1 MAATAAM
8 YAKGA
13 IVSSILEFVRLLP
26 IPPLLPLGLPFSAAT
41 GCTRRRRRLDVREVV
56 VDDDDDDDEDD
67 RRRRRR
73 RRFVF
78 CLGKA

>member
-1 MAATAAM
+1 MIGVDPGADDELVAATAAM

-13 IVSSILEFVRLLP
+13 IV
-26 IPPLLPLGLPFSAAT
+26 LPLGLSAAT
-41 GCTRRRRRLDVREVV
+41 GCTRRRRLDVREVV
-56 VDDDDDDDEDD
+56 VDDDEDD
-67 RRRRRR
+67 RRR